1 MTLYVVCM
9 LGELCHVLGDSLAC
23 QVVCADVHVGLVSL
37 VCLSNFYVICVSV
50 YLVSSECLSS
60 RD

>member
-1 MTLYVVCM
+1 MS
-9 LGELCHVLGDSLAC
+9 GQA
-23 QVVCADVHVGLVSL
+23 VCADVHVGLVSL

-60 RD
+60 CD